1 LFLSFIIA
9 IRWINHDNKPV
20 IDAEYLEHKL
30 LNYVTSTAD
39 GKSFPGHHQQQRQ
52 QPAVGNSPQ
61 IRDQRSAERTSR
73 YDSTYVGQEYDGLH
87 TFQGQSKKLR
97 T

>member
-1 LFLSFIIA
+1 MFLSFIIA

-20 IDAEYLEHKL
+20 IDADKL

-52 QPAVGNSPQ
+52 QPAVGHSPQ

-87 TFQGQSKKLR
+87 TFQGQSKRLR